1 MSDVTV
7 APPSQAPS
15 SPDTSAQNLSQ
26 PQSEV
31 VINQNPTSSPNPIG
45 SQAPAAPEGRTPSA
59 RESLQ
64 RAFDRAS
71 NPPPKGERPPQRAT
85 PKPAEAKP
93 GHNQPPE
100 ETPRLDLK
108 KRPEDQPGVQAVR
121 DRGEHGHFAP
131 RATNGARNVATNGAE
146 QVANGEQKPYKTLP
160 EHAPFAAPPP
170 RVSERARRDWA
181 DTPETVRGDMY
192 RLHQEADGIYRR
204 YRADHEAM
212 QPIRHFHELARSQGT
227 TLDKALNSYISMEA
241 KLRQDVVG
249 GLDVIVNNLNMV
261 RQDGSRVTLRDVAY
275 HILSQSP
282 EQLQQVQQGNQLGA
296 AGQQIGALHQE
307 IQGLKSY
314 VQQMQYQQ
322 QFASTRSAVDRYADT
337 HPRLDELGEL
347 IKQELALGFDLD
359 QAYRRA
365 ELLQPA
371 THADQTR
378 TTSAQ
383 TRQPTDRSISGSPAV
398 APSNGAARR
407 RQPSGS
413 AREALQNAMR
423 AHGGF

>member
-1 MSDVTV
+1 
-7 APPSQAPS
+7 
-15 SPDTSAQNLSQ
+15 
-26 PQSEV
+26 V

-45 SQAPAAPEGRTPSA
+45 SQAPVAPEGRPPSA

-64 RAFDRAS
+64 RALDRAS

-108 KRPEDQPGVQAVR
+108 KRPDEQGAPGAR
-121 DRGEHGHFAP
+121 ERGEHGHFAP
-131 RATNGARNVATNGAE
+131 RASAQNGAQEKNLGA
-146 QVANGEQKPYKTLP
+146 QGQNQNAQNTQYNAPYKTLP

-227 TLDKALNSYISMEA
+227 TLDKALNSYVSMEA

-322 QFASTRSAVDRYADT
+322 QFVSTRSAVDRYADT

-383 TRQPTDRSISGSPAV
+383 TRQLTDRSISGSPAV